1 MIVVTVV
8 EAVVVEC
15 SPTVGK
21 CVGNSGGGMYGWWWW
36 DEVNSGC
43 GMVI

>member
-15 SPTVGK
+15 SPAVGK